1 MLIRLELATAVVV
14 AVYLLV
20 TLMRGEPETNTK
32 DTNEYMPS
40 SAQSSSMSDKMNDKM
55 ADKASLKNAKQLFLV
70 SRLGGVNCNNK
81 WKQSIFAPRSRT
93 ENQFHAKNKGED

>member
-1 MLIRLELATAVVV
+1 MLIRLGLATAVVV
-14 AVYLLV
+14 ALYLPV

-55 ADKASLKNAKQLFLV
+55 ADKASVEMETRSKANHI
-70 SRLGGVNCNNK
+70 SD
-81 WKQSIFAPRSRT
+81 APRQAGG
-93 ENQFHAKNKGED
+93 NF